1 MASRAIR
8 HIALRHRAFAQAA
21 TAINS
26 HAAHVEPPPY
36 AAADVAQFRELLS
49 RIGPLVHLSRPEIDS
64 NLYLAGVSHGD
75 SASVDFVNKLL
86 TEVRPDVTAIEMCNT
101 ALGLGSRW
109 CAEVDAALQ
118 HPSRGR
124 VEPIDEPLDVKL
136 DKIVSR
142 PTEWLTASYLNG
154 EICNRFYSRFAF
166 KHPMAI
172 RPLERGYT
180 HADSYVLHHRDVVM
194 ARSLARLL
202 AQPGCH
208 TVGIVGSAHVPGIVD
223 LLISGSAEFDLP
235 ATTAGTLSD
244 AELTRNRAIYLGFD
258 GLSSHAKKPFCL
270 RTFVFFAQVRM
281 VITRQP
287 SRVMSLL
294 ALTLQAQGGA
304 LPMARELL
312 AACDRGENGW
322 ASAWSLFARALSSE
336 FGLARTAEAA
346 ASGWPGAAL
355 ASWCSLELQSDALH
369 SLAEPAID
377 ELVRGEMR
385 RREQRAAE
393 VSEASARG
401 GVRLEYDLTL
411 PEGRDDVLRR
421 DPKWRVLAW
430 ETWL

>member
-1 MASRAIR
+1 MA
-8 HIALRHRAFAQAA
+8 L
-21 TAINS
+21 
-26 HAAHVEPPPY
+26 
-36 AAADVAQFRELLS
+36 
-49 RIGPLVHLSRPEIDS
+49 
-64 NLYLAGVSHGD
+64 
-75 SASVDFVNKLL
+75 
-86 TEVRPDVTAIEMCNT
+86 
-101 ALGLGSRW
+101 
-109 CAEVDAALQ
+109 
-118 HPSRGR
+118 
-124 VEPIDEPLDVKL
+124 
-136 DKIVSR
+136 
-142 PTEWLTASYLNG
+142 
-154 EICNRFYSRFAF
+154 
-166 KHPMAI
+166 

-180 HADSYVLHHRDVVM
+180 HAHSYVLHHRDVVM
-194 ARSLARLL
+194 ARPLARLL
-202 AQPGCH
+202 AQPGCC
-208 TVGIVGSAHVPGIVD
+208 TVGIVGAAHVPGIVD
-223 LLISGSAEFDLP
+223 LLISGSVEFDLP
-235 ATTAGTLSD
+235 VTTTRTLSD
-244 AELTRNRAIYLGFD
+244 AELARNRAIYLGFD
-258 GLSSHAKKPFCL
+258 GLSSLAKKPFCF

-322 ASAWSLFARALSSE
+322 ASAWSLFARALRSE

-346 ASGWPGAAL
+346 ASCWPGAAL

-401 GVRLEYDLTL
+401 GVRLEYDLVS